1 LFYNYIFWSNYIY
14 TSFSEASRKKESMH
28 HFTNLCMVSK
38 DVYNSNMTSFIC
50 TIQWYNS
57 LYILLSTCV
66 TCYLLPSLYVAAF
79 VRRTTSSTDVHPLSK
94 RSLYFLWI
102 FITLYYILYTGC
114 GTFFIGQIIDI
125 ISTWF
130 NVFIQASCA
139 CKLYTSLL
147 TIHKFENE
155 NEV

>member
-1 LFYNYIFWSNYIY
+1 MICFIITYFEAIIF
-14 TSFSEASRKKESMH
+14 TLHFLRLVEKKESMH

-57 LYILLSTCV
+57 QYILLSTCV

-139 CKLYTSLL
+139 CKQ
-147 TIHKFENE
+147 
-155 NEV
+155 